1 MMLAMTE
8 GRLSHDQIEAE
19 ARKYVNKAIG
29 MFASHYGPRS
39 IDEEIGEDGFRMI
52 DLIADE
58 SASSWLEEMG
68 ASAW

>member
-1 MMLAMTE
+1 
-8 GRLSHDQIEAE
+8 
-19 ARKYVNKAIG
+19 